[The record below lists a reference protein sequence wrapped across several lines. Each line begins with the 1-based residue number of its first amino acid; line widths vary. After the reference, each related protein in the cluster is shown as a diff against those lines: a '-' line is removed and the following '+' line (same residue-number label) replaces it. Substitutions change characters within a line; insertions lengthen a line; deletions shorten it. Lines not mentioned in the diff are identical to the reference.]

1 MIQNDFLHA
10 EVEAE
15 TLRRVSLG
23 ESFTALQISRA
34 VQAGG
39 VRERHRFLKET
50 VHELFARGGMPG
62 YDRTPVLMPCGGRPF
77 LYHPCQPGTR
87 FATAPQRDAHQRT
100 LDRWSRLRVPAS
112 QLRAAGFAPGDT
124 VIVERDAARGV
135 VRLSADGM
143 GSAYRVDRYG
153 IVRLTIKRTLASA
166 SVLFKL
172 ESASGEVRAEAI

>member
-1 MIQNDFLHA
+1 MIQNDFLRA

-39 VRERHRFLKET
+39 VSERHRVLKET

-77 LYHPCQPGTR
+77 LYHPRQPGTR
-87 FATAPQRDAHQRT
+87 FATAPQRDASQRT
-100 LDRWSRLRVPAS
+100 VDRWNRLRLPAR
-112 QLRAAGFAPGDT
+112 QT
-124 VIVERDAARGV
+124 
-135 VRLSADGM
+135 
-143 GSAYRVDRYG
+143 
-153 IVRLTIKRTLASA
+153 
-166 SVLFKL
+166 
-172 ESASGEVRAEAI
+172 SGGGVRAG